1 MALPPWGGML
11 SGVRL
16 FLPQAKLEEW
26 LLEEVAD
33 LQGDRLVLSKTKEQ
47 FPATPAVHFRQLA
60 GGQDAKGL
68 LSKVKTQAQLDQ
80 LGAEKMAGSVLLGE
94 TAYEVVEGYVV
105 ELSGPKPS
113 APPPKPSGEA
123 DLLADFLLGKL

>member
-1 MALPPWGGML
+1 MFND
-11 SGVRL
+11 VKL

-33 LQGDRLVLSKTKEQ
+33 LQGDQLVLSKTKER

-68 LSKVKTQAQLDQ
+68 VAKVKTQAQLDQ
-80 LGAEKMAGSVLLGE
+80 LGAEKMAGSVVLGE
-94 TAYEVVEGYVV
+94 TAYEVVEGYLV
-105 ELSGPKPS
+105 EATAPSAAAPAPKPV
-113 APPPKPSGEA
+113 GEA